1 MRTRFAAI
9 VAAAGIAVAVIP
21 AHAAGVSATAGPTPQ
36 VTDVTGDANFLN
48 GQILNGAP
56 VDNESTPADASG
68 ADVVSAL
75 LQTTFTTHT
84 VTKKIITFV
93 KTKKGRKKVTKTVT
107 YIVKVPTGFTVT
119 LKLAAAPQAATVYRV
134 TAAKGVCTN
143 LAFEYTTSQVT
154 AALGGATDIRC
165 VSQEDTTTVY
175 TVAPAVVTG
184 SSITWTV
191 GLGQF
196 PVGTP
201 LTNLGAL
208 TAVDSSAL
216 NAPFYDLASGSGSF
230 TVGK

>member
-1 MRTRFAAI
+1 MRTRLAAI
-9 VAAAGIAVAVIP
+9 VAAAGIGVAVIP
-21 AHAAGVSATAGPTPQ
+21 AHAAGVSATTGPAPQ

-48 GQILNGAP
+48 GQIVNGSP
-56 VDNESTPADASG
+56 VDNEQTPADVSG
-68 ADVVSAL
+68 ADIVSAL
-75 LQTTFTTHT
+75 LQNTFAIHT
-84 VTKKIITFV
+84 ATKKVTTVV

-107 YIVKVPTGFTVT
+107 YTVKVPTGFTVT
-119 LKLAAAPQAATVYRV
+119 LNLSAAPQAATVYRV

-165 VSQEDTTTVY
+165 VSQEDTTSY

-201 LTNLGAL
+201 LTSLGAL